1 MLADVLREVRPSPHT
16 RKLEYMDLVAVKE
29 CTDARFLPAR
39 FRDLTPEELE
49 DAHRRAETVRVDCGA
64 RVRGQR

>member
-1 MLADVLREVRPSPHT
+1 MLVRALRIHELSAESPGAPIRPIKEVLAELLREVRPSPHT

-39 FRDLTPEELE
+39 FRDL
-49 DAHRRAETVRVDCGA
+49 
-64 RVRGQR
+64 